1 MRRPRQPRDEGA
13 SSVEFAL
20 VASFLLLPLL
30 FGIIQY
36 GFYFFQAT
44 AAEHV
49 AQEGARLAAVG
60 IDDCETWKQQVR
72 QRATGVAMT
81 ELTLGAP
88 RTPGEESTVPQQP
101 EKRGDEFEVVVTWIP
116 AIDLPFV
123 PGIPESMDETAIS
136 RVERVGDVKAAC

>member
-44 AAEHV
+44 TAEHV

-60 IDDCETWKQQVR
+60 IDSCEEWEESVKR
-72 QRATGVAMT
+72 RATGLGDPVVAVGPAR
-81 ELTLGAP
+81 EEDENLT
-88 RTPGEESTVPQQP
+88 
-101 EKRGDEFEVVVTWIP
+101 RGMNVEVTVTWSP
-116 AIDLPFV
+116 AINFLPFV
-123 PGIPESMDETAIS
+123 PGIDDNPPETVVT
-136 RVERVGDVKAAC
+136 RVERVGTVKAEC